1 MRLLDCLFLRLK
13 PHEICRF
20 PSRLACLHI
29 FFLQPFA
36 GKQIKSGRH
45 HIEWMSSATMDGATV
60 SLPHAYL
67 GLDGSSVR
75 AVVLRHHAYRRK
87 WSYASVCGILPSSV
101 PARVAP
107 RTTFIFCND
116 GSRPMRAWLSRRI
129 VLSICPDRV
138 RSRRGSV
145 FPRAIGAY
153 RLADALS
160 ALLIYHTCKIFVNKP
175 KKNIFTFC
183 TP

>member
-1 MRLLDCLFLRLK
+1 MKFADFRAVCLVC
-13 PHEICRF
+13 IY
-20 PSRLACLHI
+20 
-29 FFLQPFA
+29 FLQPFA

-75 AVVLRHHAYRRK
+75 AVVLRHHAYSRK
-87 WSYASVCGILPSSV
+87 WSYASVCGTLPSSV
-101 PARVAP
+101 PARIAP

-129 VLSICPDRV
+129 VLSVSPDRV
-138 RSRRGSV
+138 RSMMGNVS
-145 FPRAIGAY
+145 PRAVGAY

-160 ALLIYHTCKIFVNKP
+160 ALLIYHSGKNLVNRP
-175 KKNIFTFC
+175 KKNIFMSC
-183 TP
+183 IP